1 MICLY
6 LFCINVCLS
15 FLVMSGCLCE
25 EITVVPLFAI
35 CGYLNMHFIVFD
47 NNATD
52 RKWNLMQ
59 SAFLGFGIWRRL

>member
-1 MICLY
+1 
-6 LFCINVCLS
+6 
-15 FLVMSGCLCE
+15 MSGCLCE